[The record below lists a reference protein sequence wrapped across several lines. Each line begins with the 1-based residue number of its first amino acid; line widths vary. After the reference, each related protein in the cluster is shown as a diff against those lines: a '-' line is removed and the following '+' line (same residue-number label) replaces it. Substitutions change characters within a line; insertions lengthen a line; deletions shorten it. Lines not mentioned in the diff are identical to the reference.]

1 MAGAANRTRR
11 PLLEKPR
18 QVTRLAVQKRPLHLA
33 VRQPKML
40 GLLHRLPIVLLR
52 RCHAVLQRSTV
63 VPLGFPLVQ
72 GSFLAGQLPG
82 LPIQKL
88 ALLLQTL

>member
-1 MAGAANRTRR
+1 
-11 PLLEKPR
+11 
-18 QVTRLAVQKRPLHLA
+18 
-33 VRQPKML
+33 ML